1 MPASTAYANALLA
14 NLLNNVAFPVAFTGT
29 TAYVALH
36 TADPGD
42 AGSQTTNEISYTG
55 YARIAIT
62 KSGTGGWTVSGKGAV
77 NALAALFGSMTG
89 GAGGTVTHLT
99 VGELLTGAGTVFARG
114 AVTPNISV
122 TTGVAPNFPV
132 TTGIVWTIT

>member
-1 MPASTAYANALLA
+1 MPASTAWANAFLA
-14 NLLNNVAFPVAFTGT
+14 YLLNNVAMPAAFTGT

-42 AGSQTTNEISYTG
+42 AGTQSTSEIAYTG

-77 NALAALFGSMTG
+77 NAIAALFGTMTG

-114 AVTPNISV
+114 AVTPNIAV
-122 TTGVAPNFPV
+122 TTGVAPNFPT
-132 TTGIVWTIT
+132 TTGIVWAVT